1 MIVVNSLW
9 KQQSGPCVLLVIFE
23 LFAICLQF
31 VRSLFAVLYIEEVCW
46 CYSTLTVFEYSTA
59 DLQ

>member
-9 KQQSGPCVLLVIFE
+9 KQQSGTCVLLVMFE

-31 VRSLFAVLYIEEVCW
+31 VRSFVHRGGLLVLLYVDG
-46 CYSTLTVFEYSTA
+46 F
-59 DLQ
+59 